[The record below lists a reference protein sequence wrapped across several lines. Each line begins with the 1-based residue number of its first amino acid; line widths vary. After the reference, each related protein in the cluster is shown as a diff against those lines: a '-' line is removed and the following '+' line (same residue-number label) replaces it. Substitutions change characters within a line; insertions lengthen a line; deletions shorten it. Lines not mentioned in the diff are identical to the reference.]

1 MAKKKELPVIPI
13 KNNSLLN
20 AFLIKTEEV
29 SRVKAELETIRPDI
43 DKLVMA
49 IYNKIGLE
57 TQDRPE
63 NFTVLADDG
72 TITAELKKK
81 SKKQAISE
89 DDLKFLKDKLIT
101 FNVEKTE
108 VDYLLNPELKAKLL
122 ANPAHFHTLSWVNDK
137 DGLPLI
143 QRIEQTEVNVVADE
157 TIGEI
162 YRWASNQKD
171 LKTADLTTLIER
183 YSTLAITPVYSGDEK
198 NALYATR
205 YLALA
210 APGEIYEHFKG
221 GIYRILHRSTD
232 GQGTEWVHY
241 EHLWPHR
248 HSTARRPTVEFFEAV
263 ERDGRVMRRFSFVK
277 GDTNGNHDQG

>member
-20 AFLIKTEEV
+20 SFLIKTEEV
-29 SRVKAELETIRPDI
+29 ARVKAELELIRPDI

-49 IYNKIGLE
+49 IYNKIGVD
-57 TQDRPE
+57 TQERPE

-89 DDLKFLKDKLIT
+89 DDLKFLKDNKIK
-101 FNVEKTE
+101 FNIEKTE
-108 VDYLLNPELKAKLL
+108 IDYLLNPELKAKLI

-198 NALYATR
+198 KALYATR

-221 GIYRILHRSTD
+221 GIYRVLHRSTD
-232 GQGTEWVHY
+232 GQGTEWIDY

-248 HSTARRPTVEFFEAV
+248 HGTARRPTVEFFEVV
-263 ERDGRVMRRFSFVK
+263 ERDGRVMRRFSLVK
-277 GDTNGNHDQG
+277 GDTDENHDKG